1 MTGHTFAICAYGD
14 SPFLENC
21 IRSLKAQTAE
31 TDIILCTSTPS
42 PYIEMLAE
50 KYEIPVFVRDGKSDI
65 QDDWNFAYEKADS
78 RFVTI
83 AHQDD
88 MYARDYAKTL
98 LEMAEKYPDMTV
110 FTSDYVT
117 VKERMMKKHKGSVEW
132 IKTILRMPLRN
143 PRWNGISW
151 IKKAALIFGNPICCS
166 ACSYNKEQLKSPLFD
181 SPFRYVLDWDTL
193 WKLAGKKGR
202 FICVERPLIYYRV
215 HGGATTK
222 KWIGDN
228 RRMEEELAMFR
239 KFWPEPAVQLLEHFY
254 KKAYKAYD

>member
-42 PYIEMLAE
+42 PYIEMLAA

-117 VKERMMKKHKGSVEW
+117 VKERTMKKHKGSVEW
-132 IKTILRMPLRN
+132 IKTILRLPLRN
-143 PRWNGISW
+143 PRWNGISQV
-151 IKKAALIFGNPICCS
+151 KKAALIFGNPICCS
-166 ACSYNKEQLKSPLFD
+166 ACS
-181 SPFRYVLDWDTL
+181 
-193 WKLAGKKGR
+193 GKKGR